1 MIRDSRCIAVAVV
14 VAALVF
20 VDAGC
25 SRQDFSRPVGGIR
38 QTTVRIPRDT
48 SAGMPGEAEARTEKL
63 AEVLRRW
70 SQQEMPEPKEYV
82 VGPGDEVTISIFA
95 LEQPDKTSEIKR
107 TIGRNGK
114 LSLPFISEEL
124 DARGKSV
131 RELEQTIA
139 AAYADRVIRNPQV
152 SVQVTGFRSVMVL
165 MTGAVRNPGVY
176 YLETR
181 ESSLLE
187 MLAKAGGLT
196 PEAGDEALV
205 VPGGVPVTGS
215 VAADASG
222 EQLQTAARDVLLTAT
237 NEMVTVNLRKLI
249 DEGDLSLN
257 VKVSSGAII
266 TVRSVAEQFVYVLGY
281 VQRPGAYPIRGSQL
295 VDALRAVALAGGLS
309 PTARAENSFVVRETR
324 DGQTIMPVNLV
335 RIARGE
341 EPPVYVQ
348 PGDTLVVGS
357 SPLARLSEFVRPS
370 IGAGMSYTP
379 VP

>member
-1 MIRDSRCIAVAVV
+1 MILDSRFTALV
-14 VAALVF
+14 VAAAALATVG
-20 VDAGC
+20 VGC

-38 QTTVRIPRDT
+38 HATVQIPRET
-48 SAGMPGEAEARTEKL
+48 SAGMPNEAEARTEKL
-63 AEVLRRW
+63 AKVLRHW
-70 SQQEMPEPKEYV
+70 SQQETREAKEYI
-82 VGPGDEVTISIFA
+82 VGPGDELTISIFA

-107 TIGRNGK
+107 TIGRDGK

-124 DARGKSV
+124 VVRGKSV
-131 RELEQTIA
+131 RELEQAIA

-165 MTGAVRNPGVY
+165 MTGAIRNPGVY

-205 VPGGVPVTGS
+205 VPGGVAAGGS
-215 VAADASG
+215 VAREGAG
-222 EQLQTAARDVLLTAT
+222 EQLEAAAREMLLATT

-249 DEGDLSLN
+249 DEADLSLN
-257 VKVSSGAII
+257 VKVGAGAII

-281 VQRPGAYPIRGSQL
+281 VQRPGAYPIRGSQSL
-295 VDALRAVALAGGLS
+295 DALRAVALAGGLS
-309 PTARAENSFVVRETR
+309 ATARAENSFLVRETR
-324 DGQTIMPVNLV
+324 EGQTVMPVNLV
-335 RIARGE
+335 RMARGE

-370 IGAGMSYTP
+370 IAAGMSYTP
-379 VP
+379 AP